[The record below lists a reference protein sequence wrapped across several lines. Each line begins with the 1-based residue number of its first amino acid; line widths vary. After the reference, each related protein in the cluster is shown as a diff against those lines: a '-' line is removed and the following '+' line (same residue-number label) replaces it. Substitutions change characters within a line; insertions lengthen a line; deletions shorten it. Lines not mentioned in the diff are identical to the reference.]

1 MAAAF
6 ILYVINEHFTQEL
19 ILRTIKGIDSFPE
32 GHWLKQ
38 FHEALKSDD
47 LSDVSV
53 RGYLYDLIYFRNW
66 LIGVHGQEVALK
78 RISAAGLTAYRQHLV
93 EDKGMKSAA
102 VNRRIQS
109 VKKLFA
115 WAHSLA
121 LIGENPARHLRFMKP
136 DARRQP
142 KGLNEREL
150 HALLI
155 AAGKSSH
162 GMGKRNY
169 TLIQL
174 MVHTGIRVSEA
185 ARIKVEDLTIHERS
199 GWIQII
205 AGRGL
210 EARRVPLNATV
221 RRALNAYLNT
231 SSDRSP
237 GDLLFLTKRGQPAS
251 VRTLQR
257 TITVLAQRAKIER
270 IKVSANTLRHT
281 FVHNYLKAHPGELEA
296 LAELLGNT
304 DPHSV
309 TVYTRPEE
317 EDSDERG

>member
-1 MAAAF
+1 MK
-6 ILYVINEHFTQEL
+6 L
-19 ILRTIKGIDSFPE
+19 
-32 GHWLKQ
+32 
-38 FHEALKSDD
+38 FHGALKSEE

-53 RGYLYDLIYFRNW
+53 RGYLYDLNYFRKW
-66 LIGVHGQEVALK
+66 IIEIHGQEVALEK
-78 RISAAGLTAYRQHLV
+78 ISSSDLAAYRQYLV
-93 EDKGMKSAA
+93 DAKAMKAASA
-102 VNRRIQS
+102 NRRIQAI
-109 VKKLFA
+109 KRLFS

-121 LIGENPARHLRFMKP
+121 LIGENPAKHLRFMKP
-136 DARRQP
+136 DARRSP

-150 HALLI
+150 HALLR

-169 TLIQL
+169 ALIQL

-185 ARIKVEDLTIHERS
+185 AGIKVEDLTIHERS

-205 AGRGL
+205 AGRRL

-221 RRALNAYLNT
+221 RRALNAYMKT
-231 SSDRSP
+231 SRDRSQN
-237 GDLLFLTKRGQPAS
+237 DLLFLTKRGQPAS

-257 TITVLAQRAKIER
+257 TIAVLAQRAKIER

-296 LAELLGNT
+296 LAELLGHA
-304 DPHSV
+304 DPNSV

-317 EDSDERG
+317 EDSDERD